1 MSISCLHFLI
11 GHGFPH
17 LLSVW
22 ETLTPVCKTG
32 DTRMI
37 KIGLI
42 GLSLTV
48 KLLHYTYNTHID
60 IRYVYYILPVTKL
73 DENLKFT
80 IK

>member
-17 LLSVW
+17 PLSVW

-37 KIGLI
+37 KNGLI
-42 GLSLTV
+42 GLTV
-48 KLLHYTYNTHID
+48 KLLHYTYNTSHRHTICVL
-60 IRYVYYILPVTKL
+60 Y
-73 DENLKFT
+73 FT
-80 IK
+80 SDKTR